1 MVRIFCLR
9 KTGPVHI
16 LGKYTYLLPALDRKI
31 APINYF
37 IPTFVIISNAI
48 SRKKLKYFKKFPNNY
63 VNFCCFRGYNET
75 YAVAGRIKDLHDEEG
90 LLEVD
95 FTPFQMNNKTLLSG
109 KCQPGWTLL
118 DSTCYMY
125 HGGPMTYRQ
134 AHEFCKKDNA
144 TIPYIKNIY
153 WYHTLTQYLESQQ
166 EDWR

>member
-1 MVRIFCLR
+1 MKLHEKSC
-9 KTGPVHI
+9 
-16 LGKYTYLLPALDRKI
+16 
-31 APINYF
+31 
-37 IPTFVIISNAI
+37 IISLLI
-48 SRKKLKYFKKFPNNY
+48 ILLFIGF
-63 VNFCCFRGYNET
+63 FRGYNET